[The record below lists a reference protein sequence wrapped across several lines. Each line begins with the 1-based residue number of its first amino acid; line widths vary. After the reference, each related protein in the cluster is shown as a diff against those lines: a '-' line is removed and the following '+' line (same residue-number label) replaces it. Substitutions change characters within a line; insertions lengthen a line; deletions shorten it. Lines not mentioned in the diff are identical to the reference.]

1 MMNWLKEKRWSPY
14 AAGTLIGLL
23 SWFTFLTVDHPI
35 GVSSAVVR
43 TVAMVESVVVPQ
55 HVKANTYFQRFPP
68 SIDWEWALVA
78 GIMVGAALSSRLS
91 GSASVERVP
100 ELWVRRFGPSVAKR
114 YVAAFFGGIL
124 LIGGAR
130 LAGGCTSGHG
140 ISGSLQLA
148 LSSWTFFL
156 TLFASGVAT
165 ASWLY
170 GKEGRRG

>member
-1 MMNWLKEKRWSPY
+1 MMKWLKAKRWRPY
-14 AAGTLIGLL
+14 VAGALIGFL
-23 SWFTFLTVDHPI
+23 SWFTFLTVDRPI

-43 TVAMVESVVVPQ
+43 TVAMAESVAAPQ
-55 HVKANTYFQRFPP
+55 HVKTNLYFQKFPA

-78 GIMVGAALSSRLS
+78 GMLAGAALSSRLS
-91 GSASVERVP
+91 GSASIERVP
-100 ELWVRRFGPSVAKR
+100 ELWMRRFGPSVAKR
-114 YVAAFFGGIL
+114 YAAAFLGGVL

-156 TLFASGVAT
+156 TLFASGVA
-165 ASWLY
+165 AAAWLY
-170 GKEGRRG
+170 GKEDRHG